1 MAALDARQQA
11 AATRIQSLIR
21 GREGRKKAV
30 VKRKALVQ
38 QRFTLRK
45 GLRDKPKPAALK
57 PAAARPEWTK
67 VAEGAKGPRR
77 HGEPTQC

>member
-38 QRFTLRK
+38 QRFTL
-45 GLRDKPKPAALK
+45 LA
-57 PAAARPEWTK
+57 
-67 VAEGAKGPRR
+67 VVGASG
-77 HGEPTQC
+77 TQDHS